1 MSSKEEGVPYL
12 FVTKGRCGK
21 PTEKTSLQ
29 CLFCISSGLGH
40 STIEL
45 VRGISEATIR
55 LEDAGHILDVLEHI
69 NRFLDEMNKLVTEKY
84 ADTPE
89 FKEML
94 ESHCKMKEDIAG

>member
-1 MSSKEEGVPYL
+1 MSKEEGRPCL

-29 CLFCISSGLGH
+29 CFFCVTSGLGTA
-40 STIEL
+40 TIDL
-45 VRGISEATIR
+45 VRGISSATIR

-69 NRFLDEMNKLVTEKY
+69 NRFLDGMNKLITEKY
-84 ADTPE
+84 ANSPE

-94 ESHCKMKEDIAG
+94 ESHKEMRKRRDE